1 MEEII
6 KLREQI
12 DQIDDKIVDLY
23 AQRMAIS
30 KQIGI
35 EKNKTNSAVADNNR
49 EKSIINR
56 VTSKV
61 DDEIKVYTKQVFNT
75 MFDTSKA
82 YQNSFLNIDSNIKSQ
97 LVKGLEEMTKFP
109 VSASVACQGVAGAY
123 SSIAAERLFEISDI
137 TYFKDFNGVFSAIER
152 GFCEYGILPVENTT
166 AGTVNSVYDLMKKHE
181 FYIVK
186 TMCLRIQHSLLA
198 KNGVKLE
205 DIKEVIS
212 HEQAITQCKGLLN
225 KLGVKITIVENTAVA
240 AKIVA
245 ESNRT
250 DIAAI
255 SSKECADIY
264 GLKVIQSNIQDAENN
279 VTRFICISK
288 NLKIFEGANK
298 ISLILNI
305 PHIRG
310 SLNKILTKFSTLSLN
325 LTKLES
331 RPLPNT
337 DFEFAF
343 YFDFEG
349 DVNNI
354 LVQNL
359 LSELQAESD
368 SFTFLGYYKEEK

>member
-1 MEEII
+1 MEELT

-12 DQIDDKIVDLY
+12 DLIDDKIVELY
-23 AQRMAIS
+23 VKRMELS
-30 KQIGI
+30 KQIGE
-35 EKNKTNSAVADNNR
+35 EKSKSNSAVVDNTR

-61 DDEIKVYTKQVFNT
+61 DDEIKVYTKQVFNSL
-75 MFDTSKA
+75 FDTSKA
-82 YQNSFLNIDSNIKSQ
+82 YQNSFINIDSSIKTQLINGLKNIS
-97 LVKGLEEMTKFP
+97 KFP

-186 TMCLRIQHSLLA
+186 TMCLRVQHSLLA
-198 KNGVKLE
+198 KNGAKLE
-205 DIKEVIS
+205 DIKEIVS

-225 KLGVKITIVENTAVA
+225 KLGVKVTVVENTAVA
-240 AKIVA
+240 AKMVA
-245 ESNRT
+245 ESDRN
-250 DIAAI
+250 DLGAI

-264 GLKVIQSNIQDAENN
+264 GLRVVQSNVQDAENN

-305 PHIRG
+305 PHVKG

-349 DVNNI
+349 DVNDI
-354 LVQNL
+354 SVQNL

>member
-1 MEEII
+1 MEELIQ
-6 KLREQI
+6 LREQI
-12 DQIDDKIVDLY
+12 DTIDDKITELY
-23 AQRMAIS
+23 AQRMALA

-35 EKNKTNSAVADNNR
+35 VKDKKQISTTDNGR
-49 EKSIINR
+49 EKAIINR
-56 VTSKV
+56 VTAKV
-61 DDEIKVYTKQVFNT
+61 DDDIKVYTKQVFNT

-82 YQNSFLNIDSNIKSQ
+82 YQNSFVHLDSDIKRRLVEGLANITD
-97 LVKGLEEMTKFP
+97 FP
-109 VSASVACQGVAGAY
+109 KSASVACQGVAGAY

-186 TMCLRIQHSLLA
+186 TLCLRVQHSLLA

-212 HEQAITQCKGLLN
+212 HEQAISQCKGLLN
-225 KLGVKITIVENTAVA
+225 KLGVKVTIVENTATAAMMVA
-240 AKIVA
+240 QSDRV
-245 ESNRT
+245 

-264 GLKVIQSNIQDAENN
+264 GLKVLQSNVQDAENN

-288 NLKIFEGANK
+288 NLKVFKGANK

-305 PHIRG
+305 PHVKG

-349 DVNNI
+349 DVEDVT
-354 LVQNL
+354 VQNL

>member
-1 MEEII
+1 MENLKKYREEID
-6 KLREQI
+6 L
-12 DQIDDKIVDLY
+12 IDDKIVELY
-23 AQRMAIS
+23 SKRMELA
-30 KQIGI
+30 KNIGL
-35 EKNKTNSAVADNNR
+35 EKNKLQTSVIDSTR
-49 EKSIINR
+49 EKNIINR

-75 MFDTSKA
+75 LFDTSKA
-82 YQNSFLNIDSNIKSQ
+82 YQNSYVNKNSEIKNQIIEALS
-97 LVKGLEEMTKFP
+97 KTSKFP
-109 VSASVACQGVAGAY
+109 TSANVACQGVPGAY

-152 GFCEYGILPVENTT
+152 GFCDYGILPVENST
-166 AGTVNSVYDLMKKHE
+166 AGIVNSVYDLMKKHD

-186 TMCLRIQHSLLA
+186 TIALRIQHSLLA
-198 KNGVKLE
+198 KPGVKLE
-205 DIKEVIS
+205 NIKEVVS
-212 HEQAITQCKGLLN
+212 HEQAITQCKELLN
-225 KLGVKITIVENTAVA
+225 KLNVKITIVENTATA
-240 AKIVA
+240 AKMVS
-245 ESNRT
+245 ELDRD
-250 DIAAI
+250 DICAI

-264 GLKVIQSNIQDAENN
+264 GLKVLKSNIQDAENN

-288 NLKIFEGANK
+288 EMKIFEDANK

-305 PHIRG
+305 PHVKG
-310 SLNKILTKFSTLSLN
+310 SLNKILTRFSTLNLN

-349 DVNNI
+349 NVNDI
-354 LVQNL
+354 AIQNL
-359 LSELQAESD
+359 LSDLQNESD

>member
-1 MEEII
+1 MEELTI
-6 KLREQI
+6 LREQI
-12 DQIDDKIVDLY
+12 DNIDDQIVELY
-23 AQRMAIS
+23 AKRMDLV

-35 EKNKTNSAVADNNR
+35 KKQKNQVSAVDTTR
-49 EKSIINR
+49 EKTIINR
-56 VTSKV
+56 VTAKV
-61 DDEIKVYTKQVFNT
+61 NDDIKLYTKQVFNT

-82 YQNSFLNIDSNIKSQ
+82 YQNSFIYLDTDIKRQ
-97 LVKGLEEMTKFP
+97 LICGLENISDFP
-109 VSASVACQGVAGAY
+109 TSASVACQGVAGAY

-186 TMCLRIQHSLLA
+186 TLCLRVQHNLLA
-198 KNGVKLE
+198 KQGTKLE
-205 DIKEVIS
+205 DIKEIVS
-212 HEQAITQCKGLLN
+212 HEQAITQCKGLIS
-225 KLGVKITIVENTAVA
+225 KLGVKVTIVENTATA
-240 AKIVA
+240 AMMVSQSDRK
-245 ESNRT
+245 

-264 GLKVIQSNIQDAENN
+264 GLKVLQSNIQDAENN

-288 NLKIFEGANK
+288 NLKIFKGANK

-305 PHIRG
+305 PHVKG

-349 DVNNI
+349 DIENVS
-354 LVQNL
+354 VQNL
-359 LSELQAESD
+359 LSELQLESD

>member
-1 MEEII
+1 MEELI

-12 DQIDDKIVDLY
+12 DLIDDKIVELY
-23 AQRMAIS
+23 SQRMAIA
-30 KQIGI
+30 KKIGL
-35 EKNKTNSAVADNNR
+35 EKAKKSGAIADNSR

-56 VTSKV
+56 VTAKV
-61 DDEIKVYTKQVFNT
+61 DEDIKVYTKQVFNCL
-75 MFDTSKA
+75 FDTSKA
-82 YQNSFLNIDSNIKSQ
+82 YQNSFININSNIKDQ
-97 LVKGLEEMTKFP
+97 LVKGLQDISKFP
-109 VSASVACQGVAGAY
+109 VQATVACQGVAGAY

-152 GFCEYGILPVENTT
+152 GLCEYGILPVENTT

-186 TMCLRIQHSLLA
+186 TMCLRVQHSLLC
-198 KNGVKLE
+198 KNGAKLE
-205 DIKEVIS
+205 DIKEIIS
-212 HEQAITQCKGLLN
+212 HEQAISQCKGLLS
-225 KLGVKITIVENTAVA
+225 KLGVKVTVVENTAVA
-240 AKIVA
+240 AKMVA

-250 DIAAI
+250 DLGAI

-264 GLKVIQSNIQDAENN
+264 GLKVLQSNIQDAENN
-279 VTRFICISK
+279 ITRFICISK

-305 PHIRG
+305 PHVKG

-349 DVNNI
+349 DVKDI
-354 LVQNL
+354 SVQNL